1 MCYRCQKQ
9 LGQTFYRWGLRDYC
23 LSCATQLGLPMDPKN
38 LIYTI
43 NIIYFLLSDLWHD
56 HQLDE
61 PALIRNRN

>member
-23 LSCATQLGLPMDPKN
+23 LSCATQLGLPMDANN
-38 LIYTI
+38 LMCKIDI
-43 NIIYFLLSDLWHD
+43 WQD